1 MRCSDMCNNP
11 RKVCLSL
18 VVLTAWAAA
27 SAQSPPMPQASGQAT
42 HTGAWRADHLVVVP
56 QKGQTAQ
63 QLWADRYAC
72 DAWAKSQSGY
82 DSSRPAGGEGGAAN
96 PAQRSSY
103 RSAMIACLQA
113 KGYDVRDTSQ
123 AAPSP
128 AETSH
133 PETSAAAPPSATP
146 HFRLQT
152 FEPTAGFQYRPLTAQ
167 IEGGYTVTQDA
178 ARNAL
183 QNGWNSG
190 LGFTWT
196 PIAALPLAFRID
208 GSYSKFAETNRS
220 LQLAAQQTGANGA
233 FIFGHGNIYGGDA
246 DAQLDLR
253 MGPTV
258 REYFFGGIGWYREQT
273 IIKQVSFEPGV
284 QCFYSCFPAYVPV
297 LSTVEQSTTGW
308 LHSWNAG
315 MGFEFALEPPG
326 SFFIEAR
333 YLRIG
338 PANNRMVFVPIRF
351 GLRF

>member
-1 MRCSDMCNNP
+1 MFNNP
-11 RKVCLSL
+11 RRFCLSL
-18 VVLTAWAAA
+18 VALTACAGA
-27 SAQSPPMPQASGQAT
+27 SGQSPPMTQAGGEAT
-42 HTGAWRADHLVVVP
+42 YAGAWRADRLVVVP

-82 DSSRPAGGEGGAAN
+82 DSNRPAGSEGGAAS

-103 RSAMIACLQA
+103 RSATIACLQA
-113 KGYDVRDTSQ
+113 KGYEVRDISQ
-123 AAPSP
+123 PAPSP
-128 AETSH
+128 GESETSH
-133 PETSAAAPPSATP
+133 AAPPATP
-146 HFRLQT
+146 RFRLQT
-152 FEPTAGFQYRPLTAQ
+152 FEPTAEFQYHPLTAQ

-190 LGFTWT
+190 LGFTLT
-196 PIAALPLAFRID
+196 PIAGLPLALRVD
-208 GSYSKFAETNRS
+208 GSYSRFNETNRS

-233 FIFGHGNIYGGDA
+233 FIFGRGNIYGGDT
-246 DAQLDLR
+246 DAQLDLS

-273 IIKQVSFEPGV
+273 SIKQVSFEPGV
-284 QCFYSCFPAYVPV
+284 GCFYSCFPAYFPV
-297 LSTVEQSTTGW
+297 VSTVERSTTGW

-338 PANNRMVFVPIRF
+338 PADDRLVFVPIRF

>member
-1 MRCSDMCNNP
+1 MFNNP
-11 RKVCLSL
+11 RRVCLSL
-18 VVLTAWAAA
+18 VVLTACAAA
-27 SAQSPPMPQASGQAT
+27 SGQSPQQASGQAT
-42 HTGAWRADHLVVVP
+42 DTGAWGADRLVVVP

-72 DAWAKSQSGY
+72 DSWAKTQSGY
-82 DSSRPAGGEGGAAN
+82 DSNRPASGAGGAAAN

-113 KGYDVRDTSQ
+113 KGYGVRDASQ
-123 AAPSP
+123 PAAS
-128 AETSH
+128 AH
-133 PETSAAAPPSATP
+133 PETYPAAPLSARP
-146 HFRLQT
+146 HFRMQT
-152 FEPTAGFQYRPLTAQ
+152 FEPAAGFQYRPLTAQ

-183 QNGWNSG
+183 QNGWNTG
-190 LGFTWT
+190 LGFTLT
-196 PIAALPLAFRID
+196 PIAALPFALRVDA
-208 GSYSKFAETNRS
+208 SYGRFAETNRS
-220 LQLAAQQTGANGA
+220 LQLAARQTGANGA
-233 FIFGHGNIYGGDA
+233 FIFGHGDIYGGDT
-246 DAQLDLR
+246 DAQIDLQ

-273 IIKQVSFEPGV
+273 SIKQVSFEPGV
-284 QCFYSCFPAYVPV
+284 GCFYSCFSVYVPV
-297 LSTVEQSTTGW
+297 VSTVEQSTTAW

-315 MGFEFALEPPG
+315 VGFEFALEPPG

-338 PANNRMVFVPIRF
+338 PANNRMVFAPIRL